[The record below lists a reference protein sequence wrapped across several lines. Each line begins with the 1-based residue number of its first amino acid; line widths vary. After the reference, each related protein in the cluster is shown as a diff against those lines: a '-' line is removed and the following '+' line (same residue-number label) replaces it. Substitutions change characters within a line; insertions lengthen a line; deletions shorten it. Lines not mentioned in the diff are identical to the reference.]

1 METTKNNTSA
11 PLLSGV
17 DIVSII
23 LKKWKLIVCLSLILA
38 VVASAG
44 VFVLVKVGTTYGN
57 SVDFYL
63 SRKDSRK
70 VLLPILQSESFAEK
84 LLLDEYGLPEE
95 LAGTN
100 NEQYEEAKAAV
111 IAFREARESL
121 KATRKEYGRINLA
134 LTTPKDPV
142 TGETITSFELI
153 EHEYGR
159 LCNIYDAIYSM
170 LSTYKGVDTDSIVT
184 EGHIQK
190 IAELEERLEIARTE
204 RDLYKKHAYDPARLE
219 TLACY
224 ENYMLET
231 RKTNDLKDEADKLV
245 EEVLIEWRNNEEV
258 QKQIRKITKAMTFGY
273 IIPEQTEDELPDD
286 VESGSA
292 NQIINFSF
300 LKVSVAVEGDQ
311 EFADFIISRLKR
323 TLPSFVELTID
334 DLASTLD
341 TECNLIS
348 TFSSA
353 RELNPEST
361 LITLVL
367 TFGLTFVAVA
377 VIVAIAVACAEW
389 LRRSGVIK
397 QKEEKQKP
405 AA

>member
-190 IAELEERLEIARTE
+190 IAENANQLEKRAP
-204 RDLYKKHAYDPARLE
+204 Y
-219 TLACY
+219 
-224 ENYMLET
+224 
-231 RKTNDLKDEADKLV
+231 DKLV
-245 EEVLIEWRNNEEV
+245 NNNYS
-258 QKQIRKITKAMTFGY
+258 KK
-273 IIPEQTEDELPDD
+273 
-286 VESGSA
+286 
-292 NQIINFSF
+292 
-300 LKVSVAVEGDQ
+300 
-311 EFADFIISRLKR
+311 
-323 TLPSFVELTID
+323 
-334 DLASTLD
+334 
-341 TECNLIS
+341 
-348 TFSSA
+348 
-353 RELNPEST
+353 
-361 LITLVL
+361 
-367 TFGLTFVAVA
+367 
-377 VIVAIAVACAEW
+377 
-389 LRRSGVIK
+389 
-397 QKEEKQKP
+397 
-405 AA
+405 